1 MIRRVTVRTAVCIGL
16 AITCFVLAV
25 STASAQVRPIRV
37 LGGSTRFT
45 APMNDIGALSTTMG
59 RATIQEDLATVLEV
73 AGLPGV
79 TEQVQQMLAVGQVR
93 VATLPPGTVIEWMA
107 LRRDGPEVVRNI
119 SWAGDAPLEGFE
131 FTVDDLTATYT
142 FFVPAIC
149 GNLSLIGRGPSLEAA
164 AAVERARI
172 EEERVAA
179 EQARL
184 VAAAAA
190 EQARLQAERVA
201 AEQARLVAAAA
212 EQARLQAERVA
223 AEQAR
228 LVAAAAEQARLQAE
242 REAAEQALADYRAAQ
257 ERDLRVRPFVASLFG
272 FGKQQRQYDATDPA
286 RRGRVPI
293 PATGSGLPLRDGP
306 AFFDSLSRVGV
317 ALKMSD
323 HWTFASAI
331 GVAVNVDELDRT
343 TLFGDIEFDF
353 MFARGAYLGT
363 GLTFWDVTHSEA
375 VTPGWLGTMGV
386 PVWTSDERLDQVL
399 IVIEYR
405 QLFDRGSDPDVN
417 YQFWGGLKYLY
428 R

>member
-190 EQARLQAERVA
+190 EQARIE
-201 AEQARLVAAAA
+201 E
-212 EQARLQAERVA
+212 ERVA